1 MSVSAASAPSAKPA
15 ADHHAQFIELL
26 QASLDDSGFIKLVLA
41 KYVGEEADLQ
51 RVIIKP
57 VTVKAQPCL
66 SFVYRYKTRDI
77 TKNLPLSEGV
87 ALIAGLLPASFKNAH
102 LLALTDE
109 AQLEYSK
116 KGKSSL
122 FKSKP
127 QQLREA
133 PSAEHNREKSRFL
146 ELSRP
151 FLKDL
156 GVTNAQQ
163 ELIPAM
169 SRKWKQINK
178 FIEVFSHALTSSPLA
193 LDKPVRV
200 ADFGSGKGYLTFAI
214 HDYLRNTLKAEGE
227 VTGVELR
234 EEMVNLCNAAA
245 AKLEHPGLV
254 FKCGDVRTVAPSEL
268 DVMIA
273 LHACDIATD
282 YAIHTG
288 IRSGASIIMCSP
300 CCHKQIRLQIQ
311 SPALLKPMLQ
321 YGLHLGQQAE
331 MVTDSLRALFL
342 EACGYET
349 KVFEFIS
356 LEHTNK
362 NKMIL
367 AVKRAEPVNPAQL
380 LAKIAEL
387 KAFYHISEHCLET
400 LLRADGYMP

>member
-1 MSVSAASAPSAKPA
+1 MSTTATPARPAP
-15 ADHHAQFIELL
+15 DHHAQFIELL
-26 QASLDDSGFIKLVLA
+26 QASLEQNAFIKLVLA
-41 KYVGEEADLQ
+41 KYAGDEPDLQ
-51 RVIIKP
+51 RLIIKQL
-57 VTVKAQPCL
+57 TVKDQPCL

-77 TKNLPLSEGV
+77 TKNFSLAEGAETV
-87 ALIAGLLPASFKNAH
+87 AALLPASFKNAH
-102 LLALTDE
+102 LLSVTDE

-127 QQLREA
+127 QQLREV
-133 PSAEHNREKSRFL
+133 PSAGHNREKNRFL
-146 ELSRP
+146 DLSRP
-151 FLKDL
+151 FLADL
-156 GVTNAQQ
+156 GVTNHKH

-200 ADFGSGKGYLTFAI
+200 SDFGSGKGYLTFAI
-214 HDYLRNTLKAEGE
+214 HDYLRNTLQAEGV

-234 EEMVNLCNAAA
+234 EDMVKLCNEAAA
-245 AKLEHPGLV
+245 RLEHPGLS
-254 FKCGDVRTVAPSEL
+254 FQHGDVRSVAPSAV

-282 YAIHTG
+282 YAIHMG

-356 LEHTNK
+356 LDHTNK

-367 AVKRAEPVNPAQL
+367 AVKRAEPVQPAEL
-380 LAKIAEL
+380 LAKIEEL
-387 KAFYHISEHCLET
+387 KAFYHITEHCLET
-400 LLRADGYMP
+400 LLRADGYLA